1 MKKKI
6 LAITLA
12 LCLVFAMTSVAFAA
26 DVQITGNNGSAPVK
40 LVIESSASEPPTG
53 GGGAGS
59 DEPIIVSPTSLNVT
73 ISEKVTITANN
84 TGVNASDFTVTNNT
98 ETTAVTIDKLS
109 LADAGTA
116 GWTKAAYDETAF
128 EGYAVGA
135 KKYALKAKIDVDS
148 HDLYTDWENVDKVL
162 AANGGDATVTFD
174 ALISQVTAAVSEVQI
189 GSLTVTL
196 G

>member
-26 DVQITGNNGSAPVK
+26 NTVIESSNNGSAPVK
-40 LVIESSASEPPTG
+40 LVIEESASEPPAG
-53 GGGAGS
+53 GG
-59 DEPIIVSPTSLNVT
+59 DEPIIVSPDALSFE
-73 ISEKVTITANN
+73 ISEKVLITANN
-84 TGVNASDFTVTNNT
+84 QGVSVDDFQVINKSTSA
-98 ETTAVTIDKLS
+98 AVVIDKLS

-116 GWTKAAYDETAF
+116 GWTKAAYDTETF

-135 KKYALKAKIDVDS
+135 KKYALRAKIDGETY
-148 HDLYTDWENVDKVL
+148 HDLFNDWINVEKELSAD
-162 AANGGDATVTFD
+162 GGEATVQFQ
-174 ALISQVTAAVSEVQI
+174 ALLTQVTAAVSEVEI

-196 G
+196 A